1 MQKHHLYK
9 PEPFWKYVLWT
20 DEVQMELYGYNHN
33 RNVWRTKVVAFH
45 KKRTYFQQWWRIS
58 KEMSRICPISMWL
71 YLQRKPLQK
80 NSTCHPVGSIIII
93 DQIASLHLHFTCQH
107 QQTRKREFEASLW
120 FLQTLWYQHWT
131 RPRNQKT
138 NYNAYALIR

>member
-45 KKRTYFQQWWRIS
+45 KKEHIS
-58 KEMSRICPISMWL
+58 NSGEG
-71 YLQRKPLQK
+71 YQK
-80 NSTCHPVGSIIII
+80 KCL
-93 DQIASLHLHFTCQH
+93 ASV
-107 QQTRKREFEASLW
+107 
-120 FLQTLWYQHWT
+120 
-131 RPRNQKT
+131 P
-138 NYNAYALIR
+138 